1 MPGARPTISRRAL
14 MSPNGG
20 TGALCHNG
28 SRARFASRK
37 ATRRGQSGQ
46 SRSGTRA
53 SAWRLDRAA
62 SLLEVVI
69 APRRHRG
76 RALEELRGV
85 VACFALAA
93 IARGGALGR
102 IAAK

>member
-1 MPGARPTISRRAL
+1 MPGARPTTTKRAL
-14 MSPNGG
+14 TSPNGG
-20 TGALCHNG
+20 TGALWHNG

-46 SRSGTRA
+46 SRSGTRVGG
-53 SAWRLDRAA
+53 WRLGRAA

-85 VACFALAA
+85 VASLALAA
-93 IARGGALGR
+93 VTRGRAF
-102 IAAK
+102 

>member
-1 MPGARPTISRRAL
+1 MSRRAL
-14 MSPNGG
+14 TSPKGA

-37 ATRRGQSGQ
+37 ATRRGQNGQ
-46 SRSGTRA
+46 SRSGMRVGGWWL
-53 SAWRLDRAA
+53 SRA
-62 SLLEVVI
+62 SLLEIVI

-85 VACFALAA
+85 VAGLALAA

-102 IAAK
+102 IAAKLRL